1 MFDLVALTDTAYV
14 IECPSQI
21 GVVKVAP
28 DEVVLIDSGNNKDA
42 GKRILKILD
51 GQGWRLHAVYNT
63 HFHADHIGGNRLLQ
77 ERTGCAIY
85 APGAEQVFVTNPE
98 LEPAFL
104 YGAAPPK
111 ALRNRFLLAEES
123 DAKTLTPSDL
133 PDGLTAVP
141 LPGHTPC
148 MTGFLTSDGV
158 LYAADSVCG
167 ETALKKYHVFYLYAV
182 APYLE
187 TLDKLETIS
196 AQWYVPSHAPA
207 AQQLSSLIRL
217 NREVIEEICDFLC
230 QACREP
236 KTFDELLADVFARY
250 CLTMDM
256 TQYALVGSAV
266 RAYLAYL
273 TEKDRITPQ
282 ADGPRL
288 VWHTVS

>member
-1 MFDLVALTDTAYV
+1 MFDLVPLTDTAYV

-51 GQGWRLHAVYNT
+51 GQGWRLRAVYNT

-123 DAKTLTPSDL
+123 EAQTLKPSDL

-148 MTGFLTSDGV
+148 MTGFLTNDGV
-158 LYAADSVCG
+158 FYAADSVCG

-187 TLDKLETIS
+187 TLDKLESIP

-207 AQQLSSLIRL
+207 ARQLSGLIRL
-217 NREVIEEICDFLC
+217 NREAIEEICDFLC
-230 QACREP
+230 ETCREP
-236 KTFDELLADVFARY
+236 QTFDELLADVFAHY

-273 TEKDRITPQ
+273 TEKGRIAPQ

-288 VWHTVS
+288 VWHTAG